1 MGRIRRSQKR
11 KSNPNLVKLIDDLL
25 NASAE
30 NNAKVWKEIAER
42 LAKPLRNYAEVN
54 VSRLEKYGREEEMI
68 LIPGK
73 VLGSGEITKPL
84 TVAAWRF
91 SQSAREKIERAG
103 GKCMNFSEALKTNP
117 EGKKVRIIV

>member
-1 MGRIRRSQKR
+1 MSRIRKLQRK
-11 KSNPNLVKLIDDLL
+11 KSNPNLVRLIDDLL
-25 NASAE
+25 KASAE
-30 NNAKVWKEIAER
+30 NEAKVWKEIAER

-54 VSRLEKYGREEEMI
+54 VGKLERYGMEGEMV
-68 LIPGK
+68 LVPGK
-73 VLGSGEITKPL
+73 ILGSGELSKPL

-103 GKCMNFSEALKTNP
+103 GKCISFFEAVRQNP